1 MKNFNSPYFS
11 ASIKEFWG
19 RWHISL
25 STWFR
30 DYVYIPLGGN
40 RCSKFRH
47 RLNLLI
53 TFCVSGLWHGAAW
66 SYVIWGGI
74 HGTAQIAEDVLKKM
88 NFSKRGLNKY
98 ISMSLVFIFCN
109 FAWIFFRASSIHD
122 AIYILKY
129 MFYGINQ
136 PLNYIRQGYIDLG
149 IGKTVIAKICIPLLL
164 LMAFDWLNRNQDV
177 ILIISKW
184 KLAYR
189 WLAYYSILLLIII
202 WGNFGSSQFVYFQF

>member
-40 RCSKFRH
+40 RCSKLRH

-53 TFCVSGLWHGAAW
+53 TFLVSGLWHGAAW
-66 SYVIWGGI
+66 PYVIWGGI
-74 HGTAQIAEDVLKKM
+74 HGIAQIAEDVFKKTHSPKRG
-88 NFSKRGLNKY
+88 FSKY
-98 ISMSLVFIFCN
+98 VSIVLVFIFCN

-136 PLNYIRQGYIDLG
+136 PFNYIKQGYMDLG
-149 IGKTVIAKICIPLLL
+149 IGKAAFIKICIPLLL
-164 LMAFDWLNRNQDV
+164 LMVFDWINRNQDV
-177 ILIISKW
+177 ILTISKW
-184 KLAYR
+184 KLVYR
-189 WLAYYSILLLIII
+189 WLFYYFILILIII
-202 WGNFGSSQFVYFQF
+202 LGNFGSSQFVYFQF